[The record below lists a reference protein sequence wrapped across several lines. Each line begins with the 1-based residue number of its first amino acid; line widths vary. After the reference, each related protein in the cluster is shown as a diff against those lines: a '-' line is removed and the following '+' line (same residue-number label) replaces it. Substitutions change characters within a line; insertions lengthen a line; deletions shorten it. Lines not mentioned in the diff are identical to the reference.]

1 MKKSITNAL
10 MVMVLLTLT
19 IALGGCSGDKAS
31 DSSQIV
37 VGIPQDLEDSLDPH
51 VAVAAGTKEVLF
63 NIYEGLVKPDS
74 DGNLI
79 PAVAS
84 EYAVSE
90 DEKTFTFTLREGIKF
105 HNGNP
110 VTVEDVKYSIEKC
123 ADTTDGE
130 PLVEAYSNIERIET
144 PDDRTI
150 EIVLKEPNNDFLS
163 YMTTAILPADNANPD
178 TEPIGTGP
186 YLYVSR
192 SPQENFVVK
201 RFDDYWGTPAYIEN
215 VIFKVCPNADTI
227 VMDLRGGSIDMYAR
241 LTSAQINE
249 LDDQFDIYEGTMN
262 LVQALYLNNAVK
274 PFDDVRVRQA
284 MCYAVNQ
291 QEIFDLTFD
300 GKGTEIGSSMFP
312 AFGKYYIPELA
323 DVYDQ
328 DLDKAKE
335 LMKEAGYENG
345 FSMTITVPS
354 NYQPHID
361 TAQVLVEQLKAI
373 NIDASIEL
381 IEWSSW
387 LSDVYADRHYE
398 STVIGVDAAELTAR
412 ALLDRFEST
421 AGNNFINFNNPEY
434 DEVYAKAITSND
446 AEQQTELYKQLE
458 TILTEDAAN
467 VYIQDMAEFVAL
479 NSKYEG
485 YEFYPLYVQDMSKIR
500 LKEQTQK

>member
-1 MKKSITNAL
+1 MKKSMKKAL
-10 MVMVLLTLT
+10 SVLMLLTLT

-74 DGNLI
+74 DGNLN

-84 EYAVSE
+84 DYAISE
-90 DEKTFTFTLREGIKF
+90 DEKTYTFTLREGIKF

-130 PLVEAYSNIERIET
+130 PLVEAYSIIESVNT
-144 PDDRTI
+144 PDEKTI
-150 EIVLKEPNNDFLS
+150 EIVLSEPNNDFLS
-163 YMTTAILPADNANPD
+163 YMTTAILPADNATPD
-178 TEPIGTGP
+178 TAPIGTGP
-186 YLYVSR
+186 YMYVSR
-192 SPQENFVVK
+192 SPQENFIVK
-201 RFDDYWGTPAYIEN
+201 RFDEYWGTPAYIEN
-215 VIFKVCPNADTI
+215 VTFKVCPNADTI

-249 LDDQFDIYEGTMN
+249 LGDGFDIYEGTMN
-262 LVQALYLNNAVK
+262 LVQALYLNHAVE
-274 PFDDVRVRQA
+274 PFDDIKVRQA

-291 QEIFDLTFD
+291 QEIFDLLFD

-312 AFGKYYIPELA
+312 AFGKYYVPELA
-323 DVYDQ
+323 DVYNQ
-328 DLDKAKE
+328 DIEKAKA
-335 LMKEAGYENG
+335 LMKEARYEDG

-373 NIDASIEL
+373 NIDAKIEL
-381 IEWSSW
+381 VEWSSW
-387 LSDVYADRHYE
+387 LSDVYADRNYE

-412 ALLDRFEST
+412 ALLDRFESS
-421 AGNNFINFNNPEY
+421 AGNNFINFSNAEY
-434 DEVYAKAITSND
+434 DQVYAEVISCND
-446 AEQQTELYKQLE
+446 MEQQTELYKRLE

-479 NSKYEG
+479 NNKYEG
-485 YEFYPLYVQDMSKIR
+485 YEFYPLYVQDISKIKLR
-500 LKEQTQK
+500 Q

>member
-10 MVMVLLTLT
+10 LVMVILTLT

-31 DSSQIV
+31 DSSKIV

-51 VAVAAGTKEVLF
+51 IAVAAGTKEVLF

-74 DGNLI
+74 NGNLI

-90 DEKTFTFTLREGIKF
+90 DEMTYTFTLREGIKF

-123 ADTTDGE
+123 ADTTEGE
-130 PLVEAYSNIERIET
+130 PLVEAYSIIKSVNT
-144 PDDRTI
+144 PDDKTI
-150 EIVLKEPNNDFLS
+150 EIVLSEPNNDFLS
-163 YMTTAILPADNANPD
+163 YMTTAIIPKDNAESD
-178 TEPIGTGP
+178 TKPIGTGP
-186 YLYVSR
+186 YQYVSR
-192 SPQENFVVK
+192 SPQENFIVK
-201 RFDDYWGTPAYIEN
+201 RFDEYWGTPANIET
-215 VIFKVCPNADTI
+215 VEYKVCPNADTI
-227 VMDLRGGSIDMYAR
+227 VMDLRGGSIDMFAR
-241 LTSAQINE
+241 LTSAQVNE
-249 LDDQFDIYEGTMN
+249 LGDGFDIYEGTMN

-312 AFGKYYIPELA
+312 AFGKYYVPELA
-323 DVYDQ
+323 DVYNQ
-328 DLDKAKE
+328 DLDKAKA
-335 LMKEAGYENG
+335 LMKEAGYEDG

-373 NIDASIEL
+373 NIDARIEQV
-381 IEWSSW
+381 EWSSW
-387 LSDVYADRHYE
+387 LSDVYADRNYE

-412 ALLDRFEST
+412 ALLDRFESK
-421 AGNNFINFNNPEY
+421 AGNNFINFNSPEY
-434 DEVYAKAITSND
+434 DKIYAEVITCND
-446 AEQQTELYKQLE
+446 EEKQTELYKQLE
-458 TILTEDAAN
+458 TILTEEAAN

-479 NSKYEG
+479 NDRFEG
-485 YEFYPLYVQDMSKIR
+485 YEFYPLYVQDMSL
-500 LKEQTQK
+500 LKLR

>member
-1 MKKSITNAL
+1 MKKSMKHAL
-10 MVMVLLTLT
+10 AVMMLLTLT
-19 IALGGCSGDKAS
+19 IALSGCSGDKAS

-123 ADTTDGE
+123 ADTTDGD

-144 PDDRTI
+144 PDERTI
-150 EIVLKEPNNDFLS
+150 EIVLTEPNNDFLS
-163 YMTTAILPADNANPD
+163 YMTTAILPANQTSSE

-186 YLYVSR
+186 YMYVSR
-192 SPQENFVVK
+192 SPQENFVVR
-201 RFDDYWGTPAYIEN
+201 RFDDYWGAPAFIEN
-215 VIFKVCPNADTI
+215 VIFKICPNADTI

-241 LTSAQINE
+241 LTSAQVNE

-300 GKGTEIGSSMFP
+300 GKGTEIGSSMYP
-312 AFGKYYIPELA
+312 AFGKYYMPELA
-323 DVYDQ
+323 DVYNQ

-373 NIDASIEL
+373 KIDASIEL
-381 IEWSSW
+381 VEWSSW
-387 LSDVYADRHYE
+387 LSDVYADRNYE

-412 ALLDRFEST
+412 ALLDRFESK
-421 AGNNFINFNNPEY
+421 AGNNFINFHNPEY
-434 DEVYAKAITSND
+434 DKVYAEAITCHD
-446 AEQQTELYKQLE
+446 LEQQTELYKQLE

-485 YEFYPLYVQDMSKIR
+485 YKFYPLYVQDMSKIR
-500 LKEQTQK
+500 FKENM

>member
-1 MKKSITNAL
+1 M
-10 MVMVLLTLT
+10 
-19 IALGGCSGDKAS
+19 
-31 DSSQIV
+31 
-37 VGIPQDLEDSLDPH
+37 
-51 VAVAAGTKEVLF
+51 
-63 NIYEGLVKPDS
+63 
-74 DGNLI
+74 
-79 PAVAS
+79 
-84 EYAVSE
+84 
-90 DEKTFTFTLREGIKF
+90 
-105 HNGNP
+105 
-110 VTVEDVKYSIEKC
+110 
-123 ADTTDGE
+123 
-130 PLVEAYSNIERIET
+130 
-144 PDDRTI
+144 
-150 EIVLKEPNNDFLS
+150 
-163 YMTTAILPADNANPD
+163 
-178 TEPIGTGP
+178 
-186 YLYVSR
+186 YVSR
-192 SPQENFVVK
+192 SPQENFVVR
-201 RFDDYWGTPAYIEN
+201 RFDDYWGTPAFIEN
-215 VIFKVCPNADTI
+215 VIFKICPNADTI

-241 LTSAQINE
+241 LTSAQVNE

-300 GKGTEIGSSMFP
+300 GKGTEIGSSMYP
-312 AFGKYYIPELA
+312 AFGKYYMPELA
-323 DVYDQ
+323 DVYNQ

-373 NIDASIEL
+373 KIDASIEL
-381 IEWSSW
+381 VEWSSW
-387 LSDVYADRHYE
+387 LSDVYADRNYE

-412 ALLDRFEST
+412 ALLDRFESK
-421 AGNNFINFNNPEY
+421 AGNNFINFHNPEY
-434 DEVYAKAITSND
+434 DKVYAEAITCHD
-446 AEQQTELYKQLE
+446 LEQQTELYKQLE

-500 LKEQTQK
+500 FKENM